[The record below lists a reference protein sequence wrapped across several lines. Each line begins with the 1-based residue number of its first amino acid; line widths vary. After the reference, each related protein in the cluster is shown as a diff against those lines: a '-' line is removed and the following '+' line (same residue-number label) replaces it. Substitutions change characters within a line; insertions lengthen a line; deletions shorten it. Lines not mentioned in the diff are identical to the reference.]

1 MKPELLYLALV
12 TAFTGLLWFPY
23 VLDRTK
29 VWGLADT
36 VGYPANPKPL
46 SPWAERMKKAHYNA
60 VENLAIFAPLVLVAH
75 AAGVTGGAV
84 ATAAMVYFW
93 ARVVHAIAYTA
104 AWPWVRTLSFS
115 AGFFACAVIA
125 WKVLMGT

>member
-1 MKPELLYLALV
+1 MKTDLLYLALI

-46 SPWAERMKKAHYNA
+46 SPWAERLKRAHANA
-60 VENLAIFAPLVLVAH
+60 VENLVVFATLVLVAN
-75 AAGVTGGAV
+75 AAGLSGGAI
-84 ATAAMVYFW
+84 ATAATVYFW

-104 AWPWVRTLSFS
+104 AWPWVRTLAFT
-115 AGFFACAVIA
+115 AGWLSCVVIA
-125 WKVLMGT
+125 WQVLVR